1 MIKITYPEYPYKIKK
16 EKDREFI
23 FDEIR
28 KLWVRLTPEEWV
40 RQNFLRY
47 LLDEMKYPSSLIAVE
62 KEIKLNELNKRVDI
76 IVYNQNTEPWLMIEC
91 KSMDEVLDGKVAMQI
106 LRYNI
111 ALPVVYCRSFK
122 APVFKPVKIIMIK
135 KFFNFTAIN
144 IFPIITTVYQ
154 LLHYGQPGCPIK

>member
-111 ALPVVYCRSFK
+111 ALPVHYMVITNGQLTYGFK
-122 APVFKPVKIIMIK
+122 KNNGGIK
-135 KFFNFTAIN
+135 EIEQL
-144 IFPIITTVYQ
+144 PIYV
-154 LLHYGQPGCPIK
+154 